1 MFCYQCQETA
11 KNQGCTVRGVC
22 GKMDATANLQDLLI
36 YTCKGIAIYAQKG
49 MEMGDDID
57 RYGRF
62 ITDSLFMTV
71 TNTNF
76 DDDRFLIQI
85 DHALKIRGEL
95 AEKYGGRLKVVKVN
109 VDDNNELA
117 SRYGVMSIP
126 TIKLFKS
133 GSEVENFIG
142 AQPKDAFS
150 ERLDRHL

>member
-1 MFCYQCQETA
+1 MGNVKEIGENLFQEEVLESQLPVLVDFWA
-11 KNQGCTVRGVC
+11 PWC
-22 GKMDATANLQDLLI
+22 GPCRMVAPV
-36 YTCKGIAIYAQKG
+36 
-49 MEMGDDID
+49 ME
-57 RYGRF
+57 
-62 ITDSLFMTV
+62 
-71 TNTNF
+71 
-76 DDDRFLIQI
+76 
-85 DHALKIRGEL
+85 EL
-95 AEKYGGRLKVVKVN
+95 AEKYGNRLKVVKVN